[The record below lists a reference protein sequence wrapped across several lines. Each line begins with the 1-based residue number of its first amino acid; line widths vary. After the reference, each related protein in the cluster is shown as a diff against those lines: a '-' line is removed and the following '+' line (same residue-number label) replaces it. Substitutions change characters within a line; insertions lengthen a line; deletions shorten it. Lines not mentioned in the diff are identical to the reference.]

1 MASDASDRATGFAE
15 AACKLLIEYTA
26 RLVAQK
32 QEATK
37 MLDRIN
43 DHRASID
50 SDYMRRRFRDEMLD
64 FFESRETYDG
74 LIRKASQ
81 WVEHGRSPKP
91 GLELELEVRLADF
104 ESMIRSMSRFFETNS
119 M

>member
-1 MASDASDRATGFAE
+1 MASDTSDRATGFAE

-26 RLVAQK
+26 RLAAQK

-43 DHRASID
+43 DHRSSVD
-50 SDYMRRRFRDEMLD
+50 SDHMRRRFRDEMND
-64 FFESRETYDG
+64 FSEARETYER

-81 WVEHGRSPKP
+81 LGCVSMGRAWQIAQARAGARTRSPAR
-91 GLELELEVRLADF
+91 RL
-104 ESMIRSMSRFFETNS
+104 
-119 M
+119 